1 MNGTMRWTIPL
12 GAGCRA
18 RVRLAH
24 DKVHIAVLGPS
35 GKTTRRVEAPW
46 TATAIRQADAE
57 VRHIATAACRAGA
70 PRPA

>member
-1 MNGTMRWTIPL
+1 MSGTQGWTIPL

-18 RVRLAH
+18 RVRLT
-24 DKVHIAVLGPS
+24 DTQVRIEVRGPNGS
-35 GKTTRRVEAPW
+35 MTRRVEAPW

-57 VRHIATAACRAGA
+57 VRHIATAAIRAGA